1 VCQVGRVVIA
11 WNVYLH
17 HILLTFISFAQF
29 LLALRAQVAQGNMTQ
44 QQALERLAMMQASS
58 APPFQE
64 QSAPQQLPAGD
75 PSQGS

>member
-1 VCQVGRVVIA
+1 MVVA
-11 WNVYLH
+11 WNVCSSRFVPQFA
-17 HILLTFISFAQF
+17 HIRFLAQF

-64 QSAPQQLPAGD
+64 QGTPQQLPAGD
-75 PSQGS
+75 PSQGG